1 MNKKELKKVLK
12 PLVKQCINEVLLEE
26 GLLST
31 VIAEIMKGTGAS
43 RIVESAQPVQPKFD
57 NTAAREKKRKQ
68 LLEQKRKLLDAIGT
82 ESYNGVN
89 LFEGTTPTTS
99 APAPGQTQ
107 PQGALSGV
115 APNDPGVDISSLV
128 ADSSFWKKAIGNK
141 NG

>member
-1 MNKKELKKVLK
+1 MNKNELKKVLK

-31 VIAEIMKGTGAS
+31 VIAEVMKGTGAA
-43 RIVESAQPVQPKFD
+43 RIVESTQPVQPKVD

-68 LLEQKRKLLDAIGT
+68 LLEQKKKLLDAIGT

-107 PQGALSGV
+107 QQGPLSGV
-115 APNDPGVDISSLV
+115 APNDPGVDISSLMGSAHNWSKMV
-128 ADSSFWKKAIGNK
+128 DK
-141 NG
+141 

>member
-1 MNKKELKKVLK
+1 MNKNELKKVLK

-31 VIAEIMKGTGAS
+31 VIAEVMKGTGAA
-43 RIVESAQPVQPKFD
+43 RIVEATKPVQPKID

-89 LFEGTTPTTS
+89 LFEGTTPVRS
-99 APAPGQTQ
+99 APAPGETQTQ
-107 PQGALSGV
+107 GPLSGV
-115 APNDPGVDISSLV
+115 APNDPGVDISSLMTSAHNWSKMV
-128 ADSSFWKKAIGNK
+128 DK
-141 NG
+141 

>member
-1 MNKKELKKVLK
+1 MKKDELKKVLK

-31 VIAEIMKGTGAS
+31 VIAEVMKGTGAA
-43 RIVESAQPVQPKFD
+43 RIVEATQPVQPKID

-68 LLEQKRKLLDAIGT
+68 MLERKKKLLDAIGT

-89 LFEGTTPTTS
+89 VFEGTTPTTS

-107 PQGALSGV
+107 SQGPLSGV
-115 APNDPGVDISSLV
+115 APNDPGVDISAFAFAAQNWSKMV
-128 ADSSFWKKAIGNK
+128 DK
-141 NG
+141 

>member
-1 MNKKELKKVLK
+1 MNKNELKKVLK

-31 VIAEIMKGTGAS
+31 VIAEVMKGTGAA
-43 RIVESAQPVQPKFD
+43 RIVETTQPVQPKID

-68 LLEQKRKLLDAIGT
+68 LLEQKKKLLDAIGT

-89 LFEGTTPTTS
+89 LFEGTTPTKS

-107 PQGALSGV
+107 QQGPLSGV
-115 APNDPGVDISSLV
+115 APNDPGVDISSLLGSAHNWSKMV
-128 ADSSFWKKAIGNK
+128 DK
-141 NG
+141 

>member
-1 MNKKELKKVLK
+1 MNKNELKKDLK

-31 VIAEIMKGTGAS
+31 VIAEVMKGTGAA
-43 RIVESAQPVQPKFD
+43 RIVESTQPVQPKVD

-68 LLEQKRKLLDAIGT
+68 LLEQKKKLLDAIGT

-89 LFEGTTPTTS
+89 LFEGTTPTRS

-107 PQGALSGV
+107 QQGPLSGV
-115 APNDPGVDISSLV
+115 APNDPGVDISSLMGSAHNWSKMV
-128 ADSSFWKKAIGNK
+128 DK
-141 NG
+141 

>member
-1 MNKKELKKVLK
+1 MNKNELKKVLK

-31 VIAEIMKGTGAS
+31 VIAEVMKGTGAT
-43 RIVESAQPVQPKFD
+43 RIVETIQPVKPKID
-57 NTAAREKKRKQ
+57 NTAAREKKRKE

-89 LFEGTTPTTS
+89 LFEGTTPTKS

-107 PQGALSGV
+107 QQGPLSGV
-115 APNDPGVDISSLV
+115 APNDPGVDISSLMGSAHNWSKMV
-128 ADSSFWKKAIGNK
+128 DK
-141 NG
+141 

>member
-1 MNKKELKKVLK
+1 MNKDDLKKVLK
-12 PLVKQCINEVLLEE
+12 PLVRQCINEVLLEE

-31 VIAEIMKGTGAS
+31 VIAEVMKGTGAA
-43 RIVESAQPVQPKFD
+43 RIVESTQPVQPKID

-68 LLEQKRKLLDAIGT
+68 ILERKKKLLDAIGT

-107 PQGALSGV
+107 QQGPLSGV
-115 APNDPGVDISSLV
+115 APNDPGVDISSLLGSAHNWSKMV
-128 ADSSFWKKAIGNK
+128 DK
-141 NG
+141 

>member
-1 MNKKELKKVLK
+1 MNKNELKKVLK

-31 VIAEIMKGTGAS
+31 VIAEVMKGTGAA
-43 RIVESAQPVQPKFD
+43 RIVETAQPVQPKVN

-89 LFEGTTPTTS
+89 LFEGTTPTKS
-99 APAPGQTQ
+99 GPAPGQTQ
-107 PQGALSGV
+107 QQGPLSGV
-115 APNDPGVDISSLV
+115 SPNDPGVDISSLMGSAHNWSKMV
-128 ADSSFWKKAIGNK
+128 DK
-141 NG
+141 

>member
-1 MNKKELKKVLK
+1 MKKDELKKVLK

-31 VIAEIMKGTGAS
+31 VIAEVMKGTGAT
-43 RIVESAQPVQPKFD
+43 RIVETTQPVQPKID

-107 PQGALSGV
+107 QQGPLSGV
-115 APNDPGVDISSLV
+115 APNDPGVDISSLLGSAHNWSKMV
-128 ADSSFWKKAIGNK
+128 DK
-141 NG
+141 